1 MKMIL
6 DEIKRANMTALKNKD
21 QNARAV
27 YSVVMTKAMLET
39 VKKRE
44 KNEELQDEDMVRIIQ
59 KTIKELTDESDSY
72 RKAQNLTQ
80 AEKIEKQKE
89 IISVY
94 LPKMLGEEEIK
105 QIILSLE
112 DKSIPSVMKHF
123 KQNYAGKVDMGLV
136 NKVLREI

>member
-1 MKMIL
+1 MIL
-6 DEIKRANMTALKNKD
+6 DEIKRANMAALKNKD

-72 RKAQNLTQ
+72 RKAQNLEQ
-80 AEKIEKQKE
+80 AENIEKQKE

-136 NKVLREI
+136 NKILREI